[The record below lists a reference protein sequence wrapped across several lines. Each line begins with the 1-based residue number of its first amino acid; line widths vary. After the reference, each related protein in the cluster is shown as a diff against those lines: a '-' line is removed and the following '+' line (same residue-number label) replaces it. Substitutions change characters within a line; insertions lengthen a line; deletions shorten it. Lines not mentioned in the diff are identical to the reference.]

1 MLFLVRKLFWIAVGA
16 VGALQLD
23 RWVGR
28 QRARWSPNAITTALL
43 DKANESLEKR
53 R

>member
-1 MLFLVRKLFWIAVGA
+1 MLFLVRKFFWIVVGA
-16 VGALQLD
+16 IGALELD

-28 QRARWSPNAITTALL
+28 QRARWSPNAVTTTLL
-43 DKANESLEKR
+43 DKVNQSLEKR